1 MVSTNTCPD
10 DRVEELLKSFL
21 NGTLKELMSKLKAEC
36 GSLLLLDDNSEE
48 IVLNSFYNSMDLPIR
63 GLRKKACDG
72 VAGKV
77 LQMKQP
83 VLVTDIK
90 KDLRFKSNGF
100 SHYNTRSFMSIPIFA
115 DGNLLGLIS
124 LADKT
129 KGENFSQLDF
139 TFASSVCRYACMII
153 ENMLNFSR
161 LRHEKSVLDREKS
174 LLEKY
179 ASVGKL
185 ASCIVHQINNPL
197 DGVIRFTNI
206 LLSHMDQNCVGN
218 EYLSEIQKGLFRIAN
233 ITKSLLEFGHHF
245 NPQDASKRASADVNR
260 LLDESVEMFSPRISN
275 SVSIIKHYRLKLPLV
290 CDLGLAHVFVNIIKN
305 SLDAMPQGGKLEIS
319 TEAKKKGIEIVFK
332 DTGCGIPEDF
342 KEKIFEPFFTT
353 KEKEKG
359 SGLGLAICKEIVS
372 RYHGEIKVESIMGI
386 GSRFV
391 IFIPTA
397 GSNVGEK

>member
-36 GSLLLLDDNSEE
+36 GSLLLLDDKSEE
-48 IVLNSFYNSMDLPIR
+48 IVLNSFYNSVDLPIR
-63 GLRKKACDG
+63 GLRKKAYEG

-77 LQMKQP
+77 LQLKQP

-90 KDLRFKSNGF
+90 KDSRFKSNGF
-100 SHYNTRSFMSIPIFA
+100 SHYHTRSFMSIPIFA
-115 DGNLLGLIS
+115 NGDLLGLIS

-129 KGENFSQLDF
+129 TGENFSQLDF
-139 TFASSVCRYACMII
+139 AFASSVCRSASVII

-185 ASCIVHQINNPL
+185 AAGIVHQINNPL

-206 LLSHMDQNCVGN
+206 LLSHIDQNSVGK

-245 NPQDASKRASADVNR
+245 NPQDAHKKASTDVNR
-260 LLDESVEMFSPRISN
+260 LLDESIEVFSPRISK
-275 SVSIIKHYRLKLPLV
+275 SVSIIKHYRQRLPLV

-305 SLDAMPQGGKLEIS
+305 SLDAMPLGGRLEIF
-319 TEAKKKGIEIVFK
+319 TDAKKTGIEVVFK

-359 SGLGLAICKEIVS
+359 AGLGLAICKEIVS
-372 RYHGEIKVESIMGI
+372 RYHGEIKAESIMGR
-386 GSRFV
+386 GSKFV
-391 IFIPTA
+391 IFIPTV
-397 GSNVGEK
+397 GSYAGEK